1 LCISRYV
8 LSEYQP
14 QKYELFIR

>member
-1 LCISRYV
+1 V